1 MSPLTRK
8 RSAAQT
14 PSLSGRS
21 ASPLKKARPRTDA
34 RHSGKFMATGATP
47 PATSG
52 YAHRKEPESVS
63 LLAVLFATTVCGFIS
78 FYALAY
84 IVTLPSYLL
93 KSPPLPALPPPPP
106 PNLAETFSNWL
117 GGVVAEVGEGF
128 KR

>member
-1 MSPLTRK
+1 MPPLTRT
-8 RSAAQT
+8 RSAAKP
-14 PSLSGRS
+14 PSLPGRS
-21 ASPLKKARPRTDA
+21 ASPLKRARPRTDA
-34 RHSGKFMATGATP
+34 RHDGKLVAAGATP
-47 PATSG
+47 QATNG
-52 YAHRKEPESVS
+52 YAHHKEPESVS
-63 LLAVLFATTVCGFIS
+63 LLAVLFATAVCGFIS

-93 KSPPLPALPPPPP
+93 KSPALPALPPPRP